1 MFYLGEVGRVPHLR
15 VVDAITELIARFEQY
30 VVVLLHHI
38 MIVAV
43 QHRLLGKLRGWL
55 AEGREDVLWVLPRGT
70 ACVLQCVRT
79 WAIERALIIA
89 ISSVR

>member
-1 MFYLGEVGRVPHLR
+1 MSRTSVLSMRSRSSSPGSSSTSVLPHRV
-15 VVDAITELIARFEQY
+15 
-30 VVVLLHHI
+30 
-38 MIVAV
+38 VAV
-43 QHRLLGKLRGWL
+43 QRRLLGKLRGWL

>member
-15 VVDAITELIARFEQY
+15 VVDEITELIARFEQY
-30 VVVLLHHI
+30 VGVLLHRV
-38 MIVAV
+38 VAV
-43 QHRLLGKLRGWL
+43 QRRLLGKLRGWL

-70 ACVLQCVRT
+70 ACVLRCVQT
-79 WAIERALIIA
+79 WAIEQALVLA